1 MLPVSH
7 LLRLARRLARTWAA
21 RMPSTANDSPG
32 WQALVNHFDAVQH
45 HRRLLHRAASRHL
58 SQARSQLTRDLGH
71 YLGQLARQA
80 ELLLEAQDTPAVRAP
95 DRCDWI
101 REIRQLETEFGTV
114 AVRWTDAVLR
124 VVTEPIVLRRV
135 PLGPFAIDFHW
146 DRDRH
151 LLGAASFEVVA
162 LKPHPPAGRDDVTHP
177 HVRDG
182 LLCAGDATA
191 PLKRAVAE
199 GRLVD
204 AFLLVRA
211 VLLHYNPRSPHVP
224 LSEWDGFAC
233 ADCQSRGDRDE
244 RYSCE
249 GCDCDLCG
257 ACALSCAA
265 CPATRCADCLT
276 PCDRCLARHC
286 PGCLTSDDRDRALCS
301 DCRAGSEEEESVQDS
316 APDSPEPEEDEA
328 DHDPQSVETEGSE
341 QAV

>member
-1 MLPVSH
+1 MLAISDVF
-7 LLRLARRLARTWAA
+7 RLARQLHKTWSSRVESESDSAR
-21 RMPSTANDSPG
+21 G
-32 WQALVNHFDAVQH
+32 WQSLENHFDAVQH
-45 HRRLLHRAASRHL
+45 TRRLLHFAASRNL
-58 SQARSQLTRDLGH
+58 AQARAELTRDLCH
-71 YLGQLARQA
+71 YLDQLARQA
-80 ELLLEAQDTPAVRAP
+80 ELLRTAHDTPEVRTP

-101 REIRQLETEFGTV
+101 REVRQLETEFG
-114 AVRWTDAVLR
+114 AVEIRWSDHVLR
-124 VVTEPIVLRRV
+124 AVTEPIVLRDV
-135 PLGPFAIDFHW
+135 SLGPFAIDFHW
-146 DRDRH
+146 DCDRH
-151 LLGAASFEVVA
+151 SLGGGSFEVIA
-162 LKPHPPAGRDDVTHP
+162 LEPNPPAGREDVTHP

-182 LLCAGDATA
+182 SLCAGDASA
-191 PLKRAVAE
+191 PLKRAVAD

-211 VLLHYNPRSPHVP
+211 VLVHYNPHSPHVP

-257 ACALSCAA
+257 ECALSCAA

-301 DCRAGSEEEESVQDS
+301 DCRAGSAGEEPDHDS
-316 APDSPEPEEDEA
+316 APESPEPEEDEA